1 MPSYIKKFRGY
12 SSIGT
17 TFLNPVLYGLALA
30 KQDLLN
36 HFNTR
41 KGERIMMPDFGSVVW
56 DMLFEPLD
64 NYTISIIDADVRS
77 IIKNDPRWLLQSVE
91 ISEGPNALNIE
102 VTVTYLPS
110 DEDVILPLVYDK
122 GTNTL

>member
-1 MPSYIKKFRGY
+1 MPSYISKFRGY

-17 TFLNPVLYGLALA
+17 SFLNPVLYDLALA

-41 KGERIMMPDFGSVVW
+41 KGERIMMPEFGSIVW

-64 NYTISIIDADVRS
+64 DFTIGLIDADVRL
-77 IIKNDPRWLLQSVE
+77 IIKSRRTPRPRIGRPPMHSP
-91 ISEGPNALNIE
+91 GRPPCRMA
-102 VTVTYLPS
+102 
-110 DEDVILPLVYDK
+110 
-122 GTNTL
+122 

>member
-1 MPSYIKKFRGY
+1 MPIYKSKFRGY

-17 TFLNPVLYGLALA
+17 TFLNPVLYDLALA
-30 KQDLLN
+30 RQDLLN

-41 KGERIMMPDFGSVVW
+41 KGERIMMPEFGSIVW

-64 NYTISIIDADVRS
+64 DYTIGLIDADVRS
-77 IIKNDPRWLLQSVE
+77 IIKADPRWSLQSVE
-91 ISEGPNALNIE
+91 ISESPNALNIE
-102 VTVTYLPS
+102 VTVTYLPT
-110 DEDVILPLVYDK
+110 DEEVLLPLVYDK

>member
-1 MPSYIKKFRGY
+1 MARYISKFRGY

-17 TFLNPVLYGLALA
+17 SFLSPVRFDLDLAR
-30 KQDLLN
+30 QDLLN

-41 KGERIMMPDFGSVVW
+41 KGERIMLPNFGSIVW

-64 NYTISIIDADVRS
+64 DITINLIDADVRA
-77 IIKNDPRWLLQSVE
+77 IIKNDPRWSIQSIA

-102 VTVTYLPS
+102 VVVIYLPS
-110 DEDVILPLVYDK
+110 EETVTLPLTYDK

>member
-1 MPSYIKKFRGY
+1 MARYISKFRGY

-17 TFLNPVLYGLALA
+17 SFLSPVRFDLDLAR
-30 KQDLLN
+30 QDLLN

-41 KGERIMMPDFGSVVW
+41 KGERIMLPNFGSIVW

-64 NYTISIIDADVRS
+64 DITINLIDADVRA
-77 IIKNDPRWLLQSVE
+77 IIKNDPRWSLQSVD

-102 VTVTYLPS
+102 VVVIYLPS
-110 DEDVILPLVYDK
+110 EETVTLPLTYDK

>member
-12 SSIGT
+12 SSVGT
-17 TFLNPVLYGLALA
+17 TFLNPVLYDLALA

-64 NYTISIIDADVRS
+64 NYTISIIDADVRA

-102 VTVTYLPS
+102 VVVTYLPS

>member
-1 MPSYIKKFRGY
+1 MARYISKFRGY

-17 TFLNPVLYGLALA
+17 SFLSPVRYDLDLAR
-30 KQDLLN
+30 QDLLN

-41 KGERIMMPDFGSVVW
+41 KGERIMMPTFGSIVW

-64 NYTISIIDADVRS
+64 DITINLIDADVRA
-77 IIKNDPRWLLQSVE
+77 IIKNDPRWSLQSVT
-91 ISEGPNALNIE
+91 ISEGPNALNIN
-102 VTVTYLPS
+102 VVVTYLPT
-110 DEDVILPLVYDK
+110 EETVTLPLTYDK